1 MKKLASLFAAL
12 ALLLALA
19 APGAAAEAQPQT
31 GRIYLYG
38 ETHADPACLAQ
49 ELDAWPGRAITAI
62 SGCGTSSSRC
72 RPTRPPL

>member
-19 APGAAAEAQPQT
+19 APGAAADTAKPT
-31 GRIYLYG
+31 P
-38 ETHADPACLAQ
+38 TPPALRRS
-49 ELDAWPGRAITAI
+49 WTPGRAITAI